1 MIQKIKIIKTLIII
15 FSLSLS
21 FSANAQTVEEI
32 IKGRKAMFSENY
44 QNAKKISI
52 LLKSKRIEEA
62 KPLMKK
68 ISDNYIKLLD
78 YFPENAKE
86 GFKTGALPSI
96 WENKDEFNAL
106 MKKAS
111 DDMIKL
117 AKAIDTA
124 EDLRENVYVRES
136 LETSQL
142 SAKSGTRFRSV
153 SKETNPP
160 KISTTMAADVVSE
173 VRCGSKVGGSAHNLL
188 NTPPASISEPTDAS
202 AIVLISD
209 FSLGTEEDIG
219 DVDSDEEMA
228 PS

>member
-1 MIQKIKIIKTLIII
+1 MMQKIKIIKSLIII
-15 FSLSLS
+15 FSISLS

-52 LLKSKRIEEA
+52 LLKSKKIEEA

-78 YFPENAKE
+78 YFPENTKE
-86 GFKTGALPSI
+86 GFKTEALPTI

-124 EDLRENVYVRES
+124 EDLRAVQKELMWSNC
-136 LETSQL
+136 
-142 SAKSGTRFRSV
+142 SACHSRFR
-153 SKETNPP
+153 
-160 KISTTMAADVVSE
+160 
-173 VRCGSKVGGSAHNLL
+173 
-188 NTPPASISEPTDAS
+188 
-202 AIVLISD
+202 
-209 FSLGTEEDIG
+209 
-219 DVDSDEEMA
+219 A
-228 PS
+228 PH

>member
-15 FSLSLS
+15 FTLSLS

-78 YFPENAKE
+78 YFPENTKE
-86 GFKTGALPSI
+86 GFKTEALPSI
-96 WENKDEFNAL
+96 WENKDEFNVL

-111 DDMIKL
+111 EDMIKL

-124 EDLRENVYVRES
+124 EDLRAVQKDLMWSNC
-136 LETSQL
+136 
-142 SAKSGTRFRSV
+142 SACHSRFR
-153 SKETNPP
+153 
-160 KISTTMAADVVSE
+160 
-173 VRCGSKVGGSAHNLL
+173 
-188 NTPPASISEPTDAS
+188 
-202 AIVLISD
+202 
-209 FSLGTEEDIG
+209 
-219 DVDSDEEMA
+219 A
-228 PS
+228 PH